1 MNNWQWMPDA
11 TGARITAYFSLSTIY
26 KQLFGTEYSPFE
38 QKEQADLSS
47 TSNYHWQLWATTA
60 EQPVADLELD
70 PNPIYG
76 WEQIVTSQYLV
87 LPVQILIG
95 TILGISLHRLILQML
110 RSVNRSRYRNSN
122 QTTESGIFLEA
133 SSTISWKIGTRTRKK
148 IDLIPLFASLLLP
161 SDMDIQAC
169 HEMDK
174 DVDSCNDDFSSC
186 DLEDIDVNQCVHDAN
201 MRRAMS
207 MLSVVSSPPEDTA
220 SVQLLTAA
228 PLDTTADTFTDEQQ
242 LLNLDLPLSFEQD
255 SVEAMN
261 TELSPDSETRNNN
274 HHDSISIKRQSSEGE
289 ESSADSTS
297 FVVATPGIERVE
309 SARIES
315 LEEQHRKP
323 TVYNETGHISVKAAA
338 RLFEKNISP
347 ISVTSRLPKPKI
359 PTTPRQHRRSLRSP
373 DQISKTRW
381 DAFESTTPRK
391 CAVNHTPHAQI
402 NAASGDRE
410 VNRCKKSETISTNC
424 CRKIREIE
432 DRQSGL
438 KALRDRQCI
447 NDTVHNKK
455 TKSSDVTDNE
465 IVSETTEW
473 VVYND

>member
-110 RSVNRSRYRNSN
+110 RSVNRN
-122 QTTESGIFLEA
+122 
-133 SSTISWKIGTRTRKK
+133 
-148 IDLIPLFASLLLP
+148 
-161 SDMDIQAC
+161 MDIQAC

-402 NAASGDRE
+402 NAASGDRKTGE